1 MYGLA
6 VRAGDRPDATTF
18 ASSSRKS
25 CNTIREETTRWP
37 NNMDA
42 LEWLR
47 KHLDAEGD
55 AEAVMAQTL
64 AQVSYNQQPKTIW

>member
-1 MYGLA
+1 MYGRQGWGSARRDDHRFIFKEVLQHDP
-6 VRAGDRPDATTF
+6 RGDDAM
-18 ASSSRKS
+18 A
-25 CNTIREETTRWP
+25 P